1 MDELPVSTLVA
12 TLAFAG
18 GLVLGATA
26 RAIQFCTLGAIAD
39 AFMTGNHIRLR
50 GWILAA
56 ATALLGTQGLHMAG
70 LIDLG
75 QSFYLSPDFGW
86 LGAILGGL
94 AFGFGMALVGTCSYG
109 TLIRLGGGDLR
120 ALIDFLVIGIFGYMT
135 LRGLSG
141 LGRVLLIEPTN
152 ADLSALGGQGL
163 PDLLSVLLGAEAE
176 ALRPPIVGLV
186 ATALLAYCFGDATF
200 RRRPREIVGGLIIGL
215 VIVGG
220 WAITGIAGADDFDP
234 VPLASYSFV
243 TPLGETL
250 VYFMTFTGATI
261 DFGIGAVGGVLA
273 GAAATSLARRDWRL
287 EAFDD
292 GREMLRHLGGAALMG
307 MGGVIALGCTIG
319 QGVTGMSTLSISA
332 PLALASIF
340 LGAYFGLKVLVEG
353 SLGAAIRSGFA
364 RY

>member
-1 MDELPVSTLVA
+1 
-12 TLAFAG
+12 
-18 GLVLGATA
+18 
-26 RAIQFCTLGAIAD
+26 
-39 AFMTGNHIRLR
+39 
-50 GWILAA
+50 
-56 ATALLGTQGLHMAG
+56 
-70 LIDLG
+70 
-75 QSFYLSPDFGW
+75 
-86 LGAILGGL
+86 
-94 AFGFGMALVGTCSYG
+94 MALVGTCSYG

-152 ADLSALGGQGL
+152 ADLSAFGGQGL
-163 PDLLSVLLGAEAE
+163 VALLARLLTTEQA
-176 ALRPPIVGLV
+176 ALRPVVIGLV
-186 ATALLAYCFGDATF
+186 AAGLLAYCFRDTGF
-200 RRRPREIVGGLIIGL
+200 RRAWREIAGGLIIGA

-273 GAAATSLARRDWRL
+273 GAAAASLARRDWRL

-292 GREMLRHLGGAALMG
+292 GREMLRHPGR
-307 MGGVIALGCTIG
+307 
-319 QGVTGMSTLSISA
+319 
-332 PLALASIF
+332 
-340 LGAYFGLKVLVEG
+340 LGAHGHGRGDRPGLHHRPGRDRHVHSVAERAPDPGRDLPGRLLRPEIPGRGKPARRLPLRLRALLSGRSSDSDGPAQQVSQNIMDRG
-353 SLGAAIRSGFA
+353 PSRAAH
-364 RY
+364 